1 MEGTEDGERIG
12 QGRAGQGWGGREGLR
27 GEPVDATS
35 VFSLPSALYMRPTA
49 HYGPSLWR
57 PIAHAQWQ
65 QQCMPLPPMSLCVR
79 TWPCSETRALFIAQI
94 ALNARWLLFV
104 APATCEPSSIPEPAG
119 TQLLSVV
126 VVCLSCA
133 GTPARLRRVR
143 NATISQEERTP
154 QLHVPSFKE
163 QVLGMCSFASGL
175 ATHHIPRS
183 VSSLSALLA
192 NTCFRACLRASCT
205 RLAVPCLVGA
215 RPGDGMNSAICKKPN
230 A

>member
-1 MEGTEDGERIG
+1 MRS
-12 QGRAGQGWGGREGLR
+12 
-27 GEPVDATS
+27 EPVDATS
-35 VFSLPSALYMRPTA
+35 VFRRPSALHMRPTA
-49 HYGPSLWR
+49 HCGPSLWR

-79 TWPCSETRALFIAQI
+79 TWPC
-94 ALNARWLLFV
+94 LNARWLLFV
-104 APATCEPSSIPEPAG
+104 APGTCEPSSIPEPAG

-143 NATISQEERTP
+143 NASISQEESTP

-163 QVLGMCSFASGL
+163 QVLGTCSFASGL

-215 RPGDGMNSAICKKPN
+215 RPGAGMNSAICKKPN
-230 A
+230 V